1 MAQTLCS
8 AIDWWSKSTP
18 DTRALSLAGDTV
30 TYRELQAWCVRIGER
45 LAALGIEPG
54 ARVGICAANS
64 LEYCALL
71 MGNMRAGA
79 INVPLNMR
87 YTPHEIAEVV
97 ADTEPAI
104 VFCDPERME
113 KFDRLPVRTLPIAE
127 IAALRHGPKSDF
139 YRELDT
145 DAPVVIIATSGSTA
159 KPKGVVYS
167 HRSMIG
173 YAMGFA
179 LEETLCAAGARV
191 ISAAPLSTS
200 AGFVQLMH
208 YTTNGCSL
216 YLEPVFDP
224 ARFLRIL
231 VDEKINCFGAVP
243 TFFERIAACPGFAA
257 ADLSE
262 LRMTTVGG
270 ARVSRALQDAWMTK
284 GIVLRQIYGQTEAG
298 GNSTIMP
305 ADLALKHPE
314 KCGRGGIFSD
324 IAIVD
329 EQGNR
334 CPPNVQGQIIVRG
347 PGMMVGYWRNP
358 EATASTIRDGW
369 LYTGDIGVLD
379 EDGLLTFI
387 DRMKDLIISGGL
399 NISAAEVE
407 RAVSEFGGIEEV
419 AVIAA
424 PDPRFGETP
433 MAIVYSSGTVEV
445 EALICHC
452 NERLADYKVP
462 RYVVVESEPLPRLAT
477 GKLSKPALRQKYKD
491 QVASL
496 ARVR

>member
-8 AIDWWSKSTP
+8 AIDWWSKNTP
-18 DTRALSLAGDTV
+18 NTAALTLAGDAI
-30 TYRELQAWCVRIGER
+30 TYGELQPWTVRIAKK
-45 LAALGIEPG
+45 LASLGVKPG
-54 ARVGICAANS
+54 DRVGICSANS

-71 MGNMRAGA
+71 MAIPRAGA

-87 YTPHEIAEVV
+87 YTAHEIAEVV
-97 ADTEPAI
+97 GDTEPGI
-104 VFCDPERME
+104 VFCDPERLS
-113 KFDRLPVRTLPIAE
+113 KFDGLPVRAIAMPE
-127 IAALRHGPKSDF
+127 ITALRRTPESDF
-139 YRELDT
+139 ALELDA

-167 HRSMIG
+167 HRTMIG

-179 LEETLCAAGARV
+179 LEETLCGPGSRI

-200 AGFVQLMH
+200 AGYVQLTH

-216 YLEPVFDP
+216 FLEPVFEP
-224 ARFLRIL
+224 ERFLNVL
-231 VDEKINCFGAVP
+231 VEEKINCFGAVP
-243 TFFERIAACPGFAA
+243 TFFERIAATPGFAE
-257 ADLSE
+257 ADLSNI
-262 LRMTTVGG
+262 RMATVGG
-270 ARVSRALQDAWMTK
+270 ARVSRALQDTWLKK

-305 ADLALKHPE
+305 ADLALKYPE

-324 IAIVD
+324 IAIID
-329 EQGNR
+329 EKGNR
-334 CPPNVQGQIIVRG
+334 CPPNTPGEIIVRG

-358 EATASTIRDGW
+358 EATAATIKNGW
-369 LYTGDIGVLD
+369 LHTGDLGVLD
-379 EDGLLTFI
+379 EDGLLTFV
-387 DRMKDLIISGGL
+387 DRLKDLIISGGL

-407 RAVSEFGGIEEV
+407 RAVSEYSGVEEV

-433 MAIVYSSGTVEV
+433 MAIIYSAQIIAVD
-445 EALICHC
+445 ALVQHC
-452 NERLADYKVP
+452 NGRLADYKVP
-462 RYVVVESEPLPRLAT
+462 RYVVFEPEPLPRLAT

-491 QVASL
+491 KVATL
-496 ARVR
+496 PRVR